1 MCGIYG
7 IFNASSR
14 IDDRQ
19 RTWAESARCRLRHRG
34 PDGHHC
40 VELLD
45 GHCLFGH
52 LRLAIIDLEGGA
64 QPLSNEDKT
73 VWVAC
78 NGEIYNYLELREQ
91 LIREGHRFRTNS
103 DTEVLV
109 HLYEQKGET
118 LLEDLE
124 GMFAFAIVDEHK
136 RAIFLARDRFGE
148 KPLYWTHTGGGQG
161 IAFASEM
168 KALLSFPGVDVRPD
182 VAALSQFLFLR
193 YIPAPRTHLRDIQKL
208 AAGEALVADA
218 NSGVKRWRYWEPQ
231 LSVNCTGKIPSRE
244 EAVEEVRKL
253 VRQSVRLRLRSD
265 VPVGA
270 FLSGGIDSTAI
281 VCAVREL
288 LPDAKL
294 STFCASFDD
303 QMLDEAPYARLVAQ
317 HVESDHH
324 EVHFSSAE
332 LLESFEALID
342 HFDEPF
348 ADVSMFPTFVVCR
361 EARKH
366 CKVMLS
372 GDGGDEWFAGY
383 REIFA
388 YSQWHGLRRAA
399 GVNSVTGA
407 ALDFWSEGWRGF
419 NLLTF
424 LSKNDWELLY
434 PEREQETVLSYFQ
447 PDYRQEA
454 EHGLLDLKERASY
467 HARLPYPYSALEA
480 TAASYLPEQ
489 ILVKVDRASM
499 RCALEC
505 RAPFL
510 DSTLVRFVTG
520 LPLQYNLASGRG
532 KSLLR
537 EALPDWVSPQIR
549 WRQKQGFTPPL
560 AHWLRSELRKPMEY
574 ALNGNNQVLQAILNH
589 KPARLLF
596 REHQAGRDHSDRLF
610 RWLVLSRRCAS
621 DIGQKDH

>member
-7 IFNASSR
+7 IFDASTR
-14 IDDRQ
+14 IDDCHRA
-19 RTWAESARCRLRHRG
+19 WAERAWCQLRHRG
-34 PDGHHC
+34 PDGHQC
-40 VELLD
+40 LELLD
-45 GHCLFGH
+45 GHCLLGH

-73 VWVAC
+73 VWVVC

-91 LIREGHRFRTNS
+91 LIGEGHQFRTHS

-109 HLYEQKGET
+109 HLYEQKGEA

-124 GMFAFAIVDEHK
+124 GMFAFAIVDERK

-168 KALLSFPGVDVRPD
+168 KALLSFPGVDLRPD
-182 VAALSQFLFLR
+182 VPALSQFLFLR
-193 YIPAPRTHLRDIQKL
+193 YIPAPRTNLRGIGKL
-208 AAGEALVADA
+208 AAGEALVANA
-218 NSGVKRWRYWEPQ
+218 NSGAKRWRYWEPQ
-231 LSVNCTGKIPSRE
+231 LSVNRNRKVPSRE

-270 FLSGGIDSTAI
+270 FLSGGIDSTGI

-288 LPDAKL
+288 VPNAKL

-303 QMLDEAPYARLVAQ
+303 QTLDEAPYARLVAQ
-317 HVESDHH
+317 HIESDHH
-324 EVHFSSAE
+324 EVHFSSGE
-332 LLESFEALID
+332 LLESFEALIG

-383 REIFA
+383 RENFA
-388 YSQWHGLRRAA
+388 YSQWHRLRRAA
-399 GVNSVTGA
+399 GVNSAAET
-407 ALDFWSEGWRGF
+407 ALDFWNKKWRGLG
-419 NLLTF
+419 LLTF

-434 PEREQETVLSYFQ
+434 PEREQETILSYFQ
-447 PDYRQEA
+447 PDYRPDAQE
-454 EHGLLDLKERASY
+454 GLLELKEHASY

-499 RCALEC
+499 RSALEC

-510 DSTLVRFVTG
+510 DSTLVEFVTA
-520 LPLQYNLASGRG
+520 LPFEYNLASGRG

-537 EALPDWVSPQIR
+537 EALPDWVPPQIR

-560 AHWLRSELRKPMEY
+560 ARWLRSELKKPMEESFNCSTQ
-574 ALNGNNQVLQAILNH
+574 ALKAILND
-589 KPARLLF
+589 KPAKALF
-596 REHQAGRDHSDRLF
+596 REHQAGSDHSDRLF
-610 RWLVLSRRCAS
+610 RWLVMRRLGDTIPC
-621 DIGQKDH
+621 

>member
-7 IFNASSR
+7 IFDTSTR
-14 IDDRQ
+14 IDDHHRA
-19 RTWAESARCRLRHRG
+19 WAEQARCWLQHRG
-34 PDGHHC
+34 PDGHQC
-40 VELLD
+40 FDLLD
-45 GHCLFGH
+45 GHGLLGH

-64 QPLSNEDKT
+64 QPLSNEDRT
-73 VWVAC
+73 VWVVC

-91 LIREGHRFRTNS
+91 LINEGHQFRTQS

-109 HLYEQKGET
+109 HLYEQKGNA
-118 LLEDLE
+118 LLQDLE
-124 GMFAFAIVDEHK
+124 GMFAFAIVDERK
-136 RAIFLARDRFGE
+136 RAILLARDRFGE
-148 KPLYWTHTGGGQG
+148 KPLYWTPTNGGQG

-168 KALLSFPGVDVRPD
+168 KALRTFPGVDLRPD

-193 YIPAPRTHLRDIQKL
+193 YIPAPRTHVRGIRKL
-208 AAGEALVADA
+208 AAGEALAIDA
-218 NSGVKRWRYWEPQ
+218 SSGIKRWRYWEPR
-231 LSVNCTGKIPSRE
+231 LSLNGTGKIPDRK
-244 EAVEEVRKL
+244 EAVEEVREL

-288 LPDAKL
+288 SPDAKF

-303 QMLDEAPYARLVAQ
+303 QMFDEAPYARLVAQ

-332 LLESFEALID
+332 LLKAAEALID

-348 ADVSMFPTFVVCR
+348 ADASMFPTFVVCR

-372 GDGGDEWFAGY
+372 GDGGDEWFGGY
-383 REIFA
+383 REIF
-388 YSQWHGLRRAA
+388 SHSSWHGLRRTA
-399 GVNSVTGA
+399 GVNRLAGGA
-407 ALDFWSEGWRGF
+407 LEFWSERWRGL

-434 PEREQETVLSYFQ
+434 PEREHDPVLSYFQ
-447 PDYRQEA
+447 PDCREEA
-454 EHGLLDLKERASY
+454 DEGLRELKERSSY
-467 HARLPYPYSALEA
+467 HARLPYPYSSMEE
-480 TAASYLPEQ
+480 TASSYLPEQ

-499 RCALEC
+499 RSALEC

-510 DSTLVRFVTG
+510 DSTLVRFVTS
-520 LPLQYNLASGRG
+520 LPLHYNVAGGRG

-537 EALPDWVSPQIR
+537 EALPAWVPPQIR

-560 AHWLRSELRKPMEY
+560 ARWLRCELRKPMEE
-574 ALNGNNQVLQAILNH
+574 ALNCNLHSLQVIFNREPVMALY
-589 KPARLLF
+589 

-610 RWLVLSRRCAS
+610 RWFVLARLGATC
-621 DIGQKDH
+621 